1 MKLFYKRFFLIIVIA
16 LLFLSMMDWC
26 ISRTFQNSTQRMY
39 LEWNELLSD
48 TIKYDAIIL
57 GSSETWVGVNPQII
71 SDTIPYKVRNL
82 SMNGCNFDRIIDK
95 YRLYILKYPAP
106 QLLLVN
112 IGFNFLSPSSD
123 YEKQQYFPYLF
134 HPQLRPIICKNSYLN
149 LAEKYLPMY
158 RYFGYSKEVRQGL
171 HVEKIIQDDHLI
183 AGYCGKELK
192 YNDVKYSKSKS
203 FHFSVTQSE
212 IVKFHQFIQLQQ
224 SRGTKVLFFYT
235 PMYTNMY
242 DHITNIDEM
251 FNTYQTIADTYAIPI
266 LNYLDVEIA
275 HDKSNFYNN
284 AHLNKK
290 GSYLFSYQLAHDLKK
305 YFKED

>member
-1 MKLFYKRFFLIIVIA
+1 
-16 LLFLSMMDWC
+16 MMDGY
-26 ISRTFQNSTQRMY
+26 ISRSFQHSTQRMY

-48 TIKYDAIIL
+48 TLNYDAIIL

-82 SMNGCNFDRIIDK
+82 SLNGCNFDRIIDK
-95 YRLYILKYPAP
+95 YSLYTSQYPAP

-134 HPQLRPIICKNSYLN
+134 NSQLRPILVKNTYLN
-149 LAEKYLPMY
+149 WAEKYLPMY

-171 HVEKIIQDDHLI
+171 HLQTIKEDDHLI

-192 YNDVKYSKSKS
+192 YNDIKYSKDKS
-203 FHFSVTQSE
+203 FNFSVANSE
-212 IVKFHQFIQLQQ
+212 IVKFHQFIQLQH

-235 PMYTNMY
+235 PMYANMY
-242 DHITNIDEM
+242 DHIINVDEM
-251 FNTYQTIADTYAIPI
+251 LSTYQAIADTYAIPI
-266 LNYLDVEIA
+266 LNYLDGDISQ
-275 HDKSNFYNN
+275 DKTNFYNN